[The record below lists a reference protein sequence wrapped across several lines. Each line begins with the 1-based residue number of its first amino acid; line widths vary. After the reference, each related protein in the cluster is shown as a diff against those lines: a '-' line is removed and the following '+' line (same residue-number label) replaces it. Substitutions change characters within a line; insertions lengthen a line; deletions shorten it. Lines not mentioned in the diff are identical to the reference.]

1 MEITYMD
8 VCRKARLPHAGQP
21 RGAALTSVMRNP
33 PLSLL
38 LGIVIAALGATWV
51 YWSVAR
57 LDVGM
62 RLGQASQAITVP
74 GFIAIM
80 IGSWL
85 ALRAFLL
92 MRLREALLRGEGA
105 RARWQVS
112 SGEWEAWRPNDAARS
127 DSYYTLVNKLAQS
140 DTPPPMEGVPI
151 VFGDRAIV
159 IGPSIVPL
167 NVSGWG
173 PFAMMQLCDVALI
186 DGAVPSLEFTRFMTG
201 KQSRIE
207 VVRVPV
213 GAAGRAQAQK
223 VIDLYMTAIPH
234 NRLAKFR
241 GQFALH
247 FQAQAGDAAGA
258 HRNERAQFPERLAL
272 VALLLGLAAAGLGSG
287 WFTRRGAR
295 PLNPEIAQILLAAGF
310 TLLAVAAVL
319 GFAAWRLRP
328 PK

>member
-1 MEITYMD
+1 
-8 VCRKARLPHAGQP
+8 
-21 RGAALTSVMRNP
+21 MRNP

-38 LGIVIAALGATWV
+38 LGLAIAAIGAGWI
-51 YWSVAR
+51 YWSITN
-57 LDVGM
+57 LNIGM
-62 RLGQASQAITVP
+62 RLGQASPAITVP
-74 GFIAIM
+74 GFIAIL
-80 IGSWL
+80 IGLWL
-85 ALRAFLL
+85 ALRVFLL
-92 MRLREALLRGEGA
+92 SRLREALLRGEGA

-112 SGEWEAWRPNDAARS
+112 PGEWEAWRPDDAARS
-127 DSYYTLVNKLAQS
+127 ASYYTLVNKLAPPGS
-140 DTPPPMEGVPI
+140 PPPMEGVPI

-167 NVSGWG
+167 NVTGWG

-186 DGAVPSLEFTRFMTG
+186 DGAVPSLEFTRFMSG
-201 KQSRIE
+201 KQTRIE

-223 VIDLYMTAIPH
+223 VVDLFMAAIPH

-247 FQAQAGDAAGA
+247 FQAQAGDIAGA
-258 HRNERAQFPERLAL
+258 REIERAQVPERMALLAL
-272 VALLLGLAAAGLGSG
+272 AFGLVAAGFGSG
-287 WFTRRGAR
+287 WFTRRGAS
-295 PLNPEIAQILLAAGF
+295 PLDPEIAQMALAAGF

-319 GFAAWRLRP
+319 GVVAWRLRP